1 MEKLQIEKKKL
12 PRIRGQIKR
21 KNTRCNTPGASIL
34 VNFGITCNYHVEYLI
49 LSTFYMNVMT
59 FIKSIHDSDPHGL
72 NVWISPLDPVFKMC
86 WNIYV
91 ITGLQ
96 LDDVIVSFKQQ
107 TGTTF
112 E

>member
-49 LSTFYMNVMT
+49 LS
-59 FIKSIHDSDPHGL
+59 SR
-72 NVWISPLDPVFKMC
+72 
-86 WNIYV
+86 
-91 ITGLQ
+91 
-96 LDDVIVSFKQQ
+96 
-107 TGTTF
+107 
-112 E
+112 